1 MSFPPAAGTE
11 RNTSFPRCWSKTT
24 QRLKKYGKR
33 LIRQRKGEFNMAME
47 LTFGLAAVNI
57 AILLAVLY
65 VYVQNYIAM
74 KARFTLGLI
83 LFAVLLLLENSLSL
97 YFNYTMMKMFS
108 PVETELL
115 Y

>member
-1 MSFPPAAGTE
+1 
-11 RNTSFPRCWSKTT
+11 
-24 QRLKKYGKR
+24 
-33 LIRQRKGEFNMAME
+33 MAME

-83 LFAVLLLLENSLSL
+83 LFAFLLLLENSLSL

-115 Y
+115 YIKTLQTLALGFLAYVTWKG

>member
-1 MSFPPAAGTE
+1 MM
-11 RNTSFPRCWSKTT
+11 
-24 QRLKKYGKR
+24 
-33 LIRQRKGEFNMAME
+33 IE
-47 LTFGLAAVNI
+47 LTWGLAAVNI

-65 VYVQNYIAM
+65 VYMQNYLAM

-83 LFAVLLLLENSLSL
+83 FFALLLLAENAVSL

-115 Y
+115 YIKTLQTLALGFLAYVTWKG